1 LKGNYRW
8 FKRKSQLLN
17 GDGGHG
23 ATPMA

>member
-17 GDGGHG
+17 RNAGHG